1 VELNPEN
8 TKLIETLL
16 LERDELYT
24 EVSRLRNSGAGALDA
39 ARQKNAEY
47 EAKIQEQEKLIKQ
60 LTDQLAWYRRKLWKP
75 QSEKY
80 IPKDPDQRTIDFD
93 GLDTLPLEEALIKE
107 AEKRNCHL

>member
-47 EAKIQEQEKLIKQ
+47 
-60 LTDQLAWYRRKLWKP
+60 
-75 QSEKY
+75 
-80 IPKDPDQRTIDFD
+80 
-93 GLDTLPLEEALIKE
+93 
-107 AEKRNCHL
+107 